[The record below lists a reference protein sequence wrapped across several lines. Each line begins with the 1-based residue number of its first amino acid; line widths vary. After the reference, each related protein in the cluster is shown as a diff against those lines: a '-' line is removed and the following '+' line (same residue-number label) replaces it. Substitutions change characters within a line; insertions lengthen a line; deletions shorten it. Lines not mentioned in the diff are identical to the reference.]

1 MTDPLTTK
9 AAPVMTAME
18 SLATASP
25 LVFLLLCASG
35 YALWRIY
42 SDGKIERKDHR
53 EEMTALMDRTTST
66 ITHNTEVLARLTT
79 ILEEQSKR
87 L

>member
-1 MTDPLTTK
+1 MADPLTTT
-9 AAPVMTAME
+9 AGPVVTAME

-42 SDGKIERKDHR
+42 SDGKIERKAHR
-53 EEMTALMDRTTST
+53 QEMTDLMDRTITT
-66 ITHNTEVLARLTT
+66 ITHNTSVLSRLTI

-87 L
+87 Q